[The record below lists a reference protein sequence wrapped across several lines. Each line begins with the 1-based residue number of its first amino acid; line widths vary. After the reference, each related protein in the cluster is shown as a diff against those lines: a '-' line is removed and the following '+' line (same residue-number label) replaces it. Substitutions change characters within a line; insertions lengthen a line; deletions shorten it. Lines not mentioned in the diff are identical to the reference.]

1 MPVTTIAGS
10 EVTVDE
16 EGFMTEYDQWSEA
29 IAEELAGNIGIELGE
44 NHWQVIKFLR
54 EDYKEQGETPMLRR
68 VSNVGGVS
76 TKELFQL
83 FPKKPAKK
91 MSYIAGVPK
100 PHGCV

>member
-1 MPVTTIAGS
+1 MAVTTIAGA
-10 EVTVDE
+10 EVHVDD
-16 EGFMTEYDQWSEA
+16 EGFMTEYDEWNED
-29 IAEELAGNIGIELGE
+29 IANALAANIGIELGE

-68 VSNVGGVS
+68 VSNVGGIS

-100 PHGCV
+100 PQGCV

>member
-1 MPVTTIAGS
+1 MAVTTINGV
-10 EVTVDE
+10 EVHVDD
-16 EGFMTEYDQWSEA
+16 EGFMTEYDEWNED
-29 IAEELAGNIGIELGE
+29 IAVALAGNIGIELGE
-44 NHWQVIKFLR
+44 THWQVIKFLR

-68 VSNVGGVS
+68 VSNVGGVP

>member
-1 MPVTTIAGS
+1 MPVTTIAGA
-10 EVTVDE
+10 EVTVDD
-16 EGFMTEYDQWSEA
+16 EGFMTEYDQWSED
-29 IAEELAGNIGIELGE
+29 IANELAANIGIELDE
-44 NHWQVIKFLR
+44 SHWRVIKFLR

>member
-1 MPVTTIAGS
+1 MPVTTIAGT
-10 EVTVDE
+10 EVTVDD
-16 EGFMTEYDQWSEA
+16 EGFMTEFDEWNED
-29 IAEELAGNIGIELGE
+29 IAKELAGNIGIELGE
-44 NHWQVIKFLR
+44 GHWQVIKFLR
-54 EDYKEQGETPMLRR
+54 EDYKAQGETPMLRR
-68 VSNVGGVS
+68 VSNVGGVP

>member
-1 MPVTTIAGS
+1 MPVTTIAGAD
-10 EVTVDE
+10 VQVDE
-16 EGFMTEYDQWSEA
+16 EGFMTEYDEWN
-29 IAEELAGNIGIELGE
+29 EEIGKALASNIGIDLTDS
-44 NHWQVIKFLR
+44 HWRVVKFLR

-68 VSNVGGVS
+68 VSTIGGVS

>member
-1 MPVTTIAGS
+1 MTTTTIAGA

-16 EGFMTEYDQWSEA
+16 EGFMTEYDQWSEE
-29 IAEELAGNIGIELGE
+29 IAKELASNIGIELGD
-44 NHWQVIKFLR
+44 NHWRVIKFLR
-54 EDYKEQGETPMLRR
+54 EDFKEQGETPMLRR

>member
-1 MPVTTIAGS
+1 MPVATIAGT
-10 EVTVDE
+10 EVTVDD
-16 EGFMTEYDQWSEA
+16 EGFMTEYDQWNED
-29 IAEELAGNIGIELGE
+29 IAKALASNIGIELGE
-44 NHWQVIKFLR
+44 THWQVIKFLR

>member
-1 MPVTTIAGS
+1 MAVATIAGT
-10 EVTVDE
+10 EVHVDE
-16 EGFMTEYDQWSEA
+16 EGFMTEYEEWNED
-29 IAEELAGNIGIELGE
+29 IAKALAGNIGIELGE
-44 NHWQVIKFLR
+44 THWQVIKFLR
-54 EDYKEQGETPMLRR
+54 EDYKQQGETPMLRR

-100 PHGCV
+100 PQGCV

>member
-1 MPVTTIAGS
+1 MAVTTIAGT
-10 EVTVDE
+10 EVHIDD
-16 EGFMTEYDQWSEA
+16 EGFMTEYDEWN
-29 IAEELAGNIGIELGE
+29 EEIGQALAANIGIELGE
-44 NHWQVIKFLR
+44 THWQVIKFLR

-100 PHGCV
+100 PQGCV

>member
-1 MPVTTIAGS
+1 MPVTTIAGA
-10 EVTVDE
+10 EVTVDD
-16 EGFMTEYDQWSEA
+16 EGFMTEYDQWTED
-29 IAEELAGNIGIELGE
+29 IANALAANIGIELTDG
-44 NHWQVIKFLR
+44 HWQVIKFLR

>member
-1 MPVTTIAGS
+1 MSTATIPGQ
-10 EVTVDE
+10 TVSVND
-16 EGFMTEYDQWSEA
+16 EGFMTEYDEWNED
-29 IAEELAGNIGIELGE
+29 IALALAANIGIELDDS
-44 NHWQVIKFLR
+44 HWQVIKFLR

-91 MSYIAGVPK
+91 MSYVAGVPK

>member
-1 MPVTTIAGS
+1 MPVTTIAGA
-10 EVTVDE
+10 EVTVDD
-16 EGFMTEYDQWSEA
+16 EGFMTEYDQWTED
-29 IAEELAGNIGIELGE
+29 IANALAANIGIELTDG
-44 NHWQVIKFLR
+44 HWQVIKFLR

-91 MSYIAGVPK
+91 MSYVAGVPK

>member
-1 MPVTTIAGS
+1 MPTTTIAGT
-10 EVTVDE
+10 EVTVDD
-16 EGFMTEYDQWSEA
+16 EGFMTEYDQWN
-29 IAEELAGNIGIELGE
+29 EEIGAALAANIGIELNE
-44 NHWQVIKFLR
+44 SHWKVINFLR
-54 EDYKEQGETPMLRR
+54 EDYKAQGETPMLRR
-68 VSNVGGVS
+68 VSNVGGVP

>member
-1 MPVTTIAGS
+1 MATTTIAGA

-16 EGFMTEYDQWSEA
+16 EGFMTEYDQWNKD
-29 IAEELAGNIGIELGE
+29 IAAALATNIGIELGDS
-44 NHWQVIKFLR
+44 HWQVIKFLR

>member
-1 MPVTTIAGS
+1 MAVITIAGN
-10 EVTVDE
+10 EVNVDD
-16 EGFMTEYDQWSEA
+16 EGFMTEYDEWSED
-29 IAEELAGNIGIELGE
+29 IAKELASNIGIELTD

-68 VSNVGGVS
+68 VSNVGGVP

-91 MSYIAGVPK
+91 MAYIAGVPK
-100 PHGCV
+100 PQGCV